1 MRRAV
6 RGEGGAGGHSEP
18 FDDRERADA
27 HLVAGLRQK
36 TPDAFAS
43 LHEKYAAGI
52 YSLALRMVRHTS
64 DAEDIT
70 QDVLIRAFERLPRER
85 RVLLRPWLYRLT
97 LNRCY
102 DHFRATARRQP
113 ASDRAGRMRRRDSLG
128 PAEGEPVS
136 PLDLFE
142 QAELSRLF
150 EATLNDLTRRQ
161 RAALLLKD
169 VHGLSLV
176 EVADCLE
183 VTPGS
188 VEVLLARARRAFRAS
203 YEARCLAE
211 GRPMPSSAKVI
222 AMLPGLPLF
231 ALPPALASPPVGLPP
246 LATPLGSPAPLVTPP
261 VLVPPLSLAAGSGI
275 GAVLGLPASVKS
287 AVLIA
292 AAAATMGTA
301 EIAVTSADHRP
312 PQRVASVAAVA
323 VAAPVVSSPAAAV
336 SGSPRARATGTPS
349 STPSPAPLVAAS
361 PDASPASTEVAE
373 PGPQGSPL
381 AITTPSASPEPAVTP
396 TPVDT
401 PTARAT
407 TTPSPDPSPP
417 ASPDPSPTGGATPS
431 PTATP

>member
-6 RGEGGAGGHSEP
+6 RGEGSAGGHSGP
-18 FDDRERADA
+18 VDDRERADA
-27 HLVAGLRQK
+27 HLVAGLRQR

-102 DHFRATARRQP
+102 DHFRAAARRQP
-113 ASDRAGRMRRRDSLG
+113 AADRAGHMRRRESLG

-150 EATLNDLTRRQ
+150 EATLDDLTRRQ

-176 EVADCLE
+176 EVAACLE

-188 VEVLLARARRAFRAS
+188 VEVLLARARRAFRAR

-222 AMLPGLPLF
+222 ALLPGCRCFRCRPRWRRRRSGRAPA
-231 ALPPALASPPVGLPP
+231 ALPGRRRRSCRRRCFSPPL
-246 LATPLGSPAPLVTPP
+246 T
-261 VLVPPLSLAAGSGI
+261 LAAGSGI
-275 GAVLGLPASVKS
+275 GGRAGPACVTQGRR
-287 AVLIA
+287 ARRRCRGDRGHGGGRGDERRA
-292 AAAATMGTA
+292 PAAATRG
-301 EIAVTSADHRP
+301 RP
-312 PQRVASVAAVA
+312 
-323 VAAPVVSSPAAAV
+323 
-336 SGSPRARATGTPS
+336 
-349 STPSPAPLVAAS
+349 
-361 PDASPASTEVAE
+361 
-373 PGPQGSPL
+373 
-381 AITTPSASPEPAVTP
+381 
-396 TPVDT
+396 
-401 PTARAT
+401 
-407 TTPSPDPSPP
+407 
-417 ASPDPSPTGGATPS
+417 
-431 PTATP
+431 

>member
-18 FDDRERADA
+18 FDDREWADA
-27 HLVAGLRQK
+27 HLVTGLRQK

-102 DHFRATARRQP
+102 DHFRAAARRQP

-128 PAEGEPVS
+128 PADAEPVS

-211 GRPMPSSAKVI
+211 GRPMPSSAKVV
-222 AMLPGLPLF
+222 ALLPGLPLF
-231 ALPPALASPPVGLPP
+231 ALPPALASPPVGLPS
-246 LATPLGSPAPLVTPP
+246 LATPLGSPAPLVAPP
-261 VLVPPLSLAAGSGI
+261 VLV
-275 GAVLGLPASVKS
+275 
-287 AVLIA
+287 A
-292 AAAATMGTA
+292 AAHARGGKW
-301 EIAVTSADHRP
+301 HRRRARP
-312 PQRVASVAAVA
+312 ACVRQVRRAHRRRGGDDGHGGDRRDERR
-323 VAAPVVSSPAAAV
+323 SPAAA
-336 SGSPRARATGTPS
+336 ARGHRDCAGRVVTRRCRERESKGTGGRY
-349 STPSPAPLVAAS
+349 AVQHAV
-361 PDASPASTEVAE
+361 PDAVGRGLTRCLAVA
-373 PGPQGSPL
+373 GGSRRGG
-381 AITTPSASPEPAVTP
+381 AAGEPARKRD
-396 TPVDT
+396 PVGV
-401 PTARAT
+401 A
-407 TTPSPDPSPP
+407 
-417 ASPDPSPTGGATPS
+417 
-431 PTATP
+431 